1 MSLSTD
7 LMTQLAV
14 NPHVLET
21 LGWDSVKKLLDDRV
35 LSVPG
40 KSLAAK
46 IRPLPI
52 DDAKRS
58 LSLTSELKNAMIEGA
73 SPEVAGLAFCAAP
86 ARRASKGSVMSQSEI
101 LAVRSTLI
109 CSTRMVDFFS
119 SRETTM
125 PGCFAESSA
134 LPDIRAL
141 ASQLKRSFTDDGDI
155 KVSHSKHLP
164 LVGRKLATV
173 TFGRQQFLYFC
184 GISRFHKNHPP
195 LAIGVLIDQFGV
207 VGHRGMDLYNFATDR
222 HIQTGY

>member
-1 MSLSTD
+1 MILSTD
-7 LMTQLAV
+7 AMTQLDIQ
-14 NPHVLET
+14 PHVLET

-73 SPEVAGLAFCAAP
+73 SPEVTGLAFCAAP

-125 PGCFAESSA
+125 P
-134 LPDIRAL
+134 
-141 ASQLKRSFTDDGDI
+141 
-155 KVSHSKHLP
+155 
-164 LVGRKLATV
+164 
-173 TFGRQQFLYFC
+173 
-184 GISRFHKNHPP
+184 
-195 LAIGVLIDQFGV
+195 
-207 VGHRGMDLYNFATDR
+207 
-222 HIQTGY
+222 